1 MSAAHPTEPGTQLP
15 GGGLLFGIPGT
26 ASILLLL
33 IRCSSLSVMPV
44 FTLNSGTSKHG
55 PWLGAA
61 NWLLMSG
68 QCLWHLRLQ
77 EGDGGRITSGRIFTC
92 SQPSGKACWQDFL
105 PTKSTFFFFFF
116 VQLGLLQVSGAFP
129 SLSEPLWGW
138 GAGNLGN
145 DGCGGRRLW
154 LYRTANVIVSLVG
167 RL

>member
-92 SQPSGKACWQDFL
+92 SPPSGKACWQDFL

-116 VQLGLLQVSGAFP
+116 LCSWVCCRSLGHFLP
-129 SLSEPLWGW
+129 SLSLSGVGELVTQEMMGV
-138 GAGNLGN
+138 GEGGF
-145 DGCGGRRLW
+145 GCTELPM
-154 LYRTANVIVSLVG
+154 
-167 RL
+167 